1 MITKSYDVAGM
12 TCGGCA
18 ATVKKEV
25 TSLDEVT
32 EANVDYQSGRLS
44 VTSATELADAVVL
57 AAVEK
62 AGYQATAV

>member
-44 VTSATELADAVVL
+44 VTSASELADAVVL

>member
-18 ATVKKEV
+18 ASVKKEV

-32 EANVDYQSGRLS
+32 EANVDHQAGRLS
-44 VTSATELADAVVL
+44 VTSETELADAVVL
-57 AAVEK
+57 AAVKK

>member
-18 ATVKKEV
+18 ASVKKEL

-32 EANVDYQSGRLS
+32 EANVDYQGGRLT
-44 VTSATELADAVVL
+44 VTSASELADAVVL

>member
-18 ATVKKEV
+18 ASVKKEL

-32 EANVDYQSGRLS
+32 EANVDHQGGRLT
-44 VTSATELADAVVL
+44 VTSASELADAVVL
-57 AAVEK
+57 AALEK